1 MAATRKSPKT
11 VKKKSPAKVIPGT
24 IRKIT
29 PLRKT
34 KTPTLKTGFR
44 RTTPGRTTPGRTTS
58 ATRLVTPKRVTRKGS
73 PKSLSSLKPR
83 TPVKKTGISVAS
95 KLSPSRQFL
104 YISLSIC
111 AGLVLF
117 FLILFACYKIYE
129 YFNPSEKTTTDTIDF
144 MEELEDIE
152 EKGEEKVTE
161 EVPEEEKVTEE
172 KTEE

>member
-1 MAATRKSPKT
+1 MSAASQIRNREMGSNSSFQAKREFDFVNQEYSKS
-11 VKKKSPAKVIPGT
+11 
-24 IRKIT
+24 
-29 PLRKT
+29 
-34 KTPTLKTGFR
+34 
-44 RTTPGRTTPGRTTS
+44 GRN
-58 ATRLVTPKRVTRKGS
+58 LL
-73 PKSLSSLKPR
+73 SL
-83 TPVKKTGISVAS
+83 TPVKKTGSSVAS

-152 EKGEEKVTE
+152 EKEEEKVPE

-172 KTEE
+172 